1 MAAAEGG
8 GREEL
13 QSFGVT
19 AVDAEDLEQDVLARV
34 SAG

>member
-8 GREEL
+8 RAEL

-19 AVDAEDLEQDVLARV
+19 AVDAEDLEQDVLARA